1 MSEQTNMHKPDAD
14 KKTIGKGRKKKLICI
29 FSVTAVLILIVAL
42 SFNSILNFVVNK
54 TMGKDLP
61 ELTCEPEIGK
71 WYAVDINDAV
81 SSDGSKWQGYF
92 RKGSENKVVL
102 YFYGGG
108 FSVND
113 YTAARS
119 MDVEGGFYNPR
130 MNTGLN
136 VMTYAIKEWGIG
148 NSAEENILK
157 DWTFIGVPYCNGDFH
172 AGTNTKEYTALDG
185 RTKTIYYEG
194 YNNYR
199 KLVTKI
205 FDYIN
210 DSPEQLLVTGSS
222 AGGFGATIL
231 ADDAIELFNNP
242 QDVTVHVDSSLLI
255 KEDWHDVMVEEWKSP
270 KAMRDVVMGDN
281 ITLDSLVALHQK
293 RTDVK
298 ILFDCS
304 VRDFNLSQAQVF
316 FDNGSNMD
324 MPLKIGKSEGD
335 RFQQLL
341 KKMVTDMQEQIPG
354 CGIYIWDEEAQKDG
368 HLTVHTATGTKIYF
382 DKRGENPSIA
392 NWLQDAINGNI
403 KTYGLEL
410 LDKSF

>member
-1 MSEQTNMHKPDAD
+1 MNEQTDMHNPDAD
-14 KKTIGKGRKKKLICI
+14 KKTIGKGRKKNLICI

-222 AGGFGATIL
+222 AGGFGAAIL

-316 FDNGSNMD
+316 FDNDSNMD
-324 MPLKIGKSEGD
+324 MPLKIGKFEGD

-341 KKMVTDMQEQIPG
+341 KR
-354 CGIYIWDEEAQKDG
+354 W
-368 HLTVHTATGTKIYF
+368 
-382 DKRGENPSIA
+382 
-392 NWLQDAINGNI
+392 
-403 KTYGLEL
+403 
-410 LDKSF
+410 

>member
-1 MSEQTNMHKPDAD
+1 MNEQTDMHNPDAD
-14 KKTIGKGRKKKLICI
+14 KKTIGKGRKKNLICI

-222 AGGFGATIL
+222 AGGFGAAIL

-255 KEDWHDVMVEEWKSP
+255 NENWHDVMVDEWNSP
-270 KAMRDVVMGDN
+270 KAFSDVVTSDN
-281 ITLDSLVALHQK
+281 ITLDSLVALHNK
-293 RTDVK
+293 RDNVK

-304 VRDFNLSQAQVF
+304 VRDYNLSMAQRF
-316 FDNGSNMD
+316 FDEGSQKEMS
-324 MPLKIGKSEGD
+324 LTIGKAEGD

-341 KKMVTDMQEQIPG
+341 KKMVADMQEQIPG
-354 CGIYIWDEEAQKDG
+354 CGIYIWDEETQKDG

-392 NWLQDAINGNI
+392 QWLENAMNGNVESF
-403 KTYGLEL
+403 GLES
-410 LDKSF
+410 LDRDY

>member
-1 MSEQTNMHKPDAD
+1 MSQ
-14 KKTIGKGRKKKLICI
+14 KKKKIICVVSI
-29 FSVTAVLILIVAL
+29 LAVVLVAVAL
-42 SFNSILNFVVNK
+42 FADNIMNAVINK

-61 ELTCEPEIGK
+61 QLEGEPEVGE
-71 WYAVDINDAV
+71 WYAIDIDNAV

-119 MDVEGGFYNPR
+119 MDVKGGFYNPR
-130 MNTGLN
+130 LNTGLN

-148 NSAEENILK
+148 NSAQDNMFK

-172 AGTNTKEYTALDG
+172 SGTGEKEYTALDG
-185 RTKTIYYEG
+185 STKTIHYEG

-205 FDYIN
+205 FNYIN

-222 AGGFGATIL
+222 AGGFGAAIL

-255 KEDWHDVMVEEWKSP
+255 KENWHDVMVDEWNSP
-270 KAMRDVVMGDN
+270 KAFSDVITSDN
-281 ITLDSLVALHQK
+281 ITLDSLVALHNK
-293 RTDVK
+293 RGNVK

-304 VRDFNLSQAQVF
+304 VRDYNLSMAQRF
-316 FDNGSNMD
+316 FDEGSQKD
-324 MPLKIGKSEGD
+324 MPLTIGKAEGD

-341 KKMVTDMQEQIPG
+341 KKMVADMQEQIPG
-354 CGIYIWDEEAQKDG
+354 CGIYIWDEETQKDG

-392 NWLQDAINGNI
+392 EWIENAINGNLESF
-403 KTYGLEL
+403 GLEL
-410 LDKSF
+410 LDRNY

>member
-1 MSEQTNMHKPDAD
+1 MNEQTDMHKPVVD
-14 KKTIGKGRKKKLICI
+14 KNTVKKGKKKLICI
-29 FSVTAVLILIVAL
+29 FSVTVVVILIVTL

-54 TMGKDLP
+54 TMGKNLP
-61 ELTCEPEIGK
+61 QLTDDPEVGK
-71 WYAVDINDAV
+71 WYVVDVDDAV

-113 YTAARS
+113 FTAARS

-130 MNTGLN
+130 LNTGLN

-148 NSAEENILK
+148 NSAEENIFR

-172 AGTNTKEYTALDG
+172 SGTSEKEYTALDG
-185 RTKTIYYEG
+185 STKNIYYNG
-194 YNNYR
+194 YTNYQR
-199 KLVTKI
+199 LITEI
-205 FDYIN
+205 FNYID

-222 AGGFGATIL
+222 AGGFGAAIL

-242 QDVTVHVDSSLLI
+242 QDVTVHIDASLLI
-255 KEDWHDVMVEEWKSP
+255 TEDWHDIMVSEWNSP
-270 KAMRDVVMGDN
+270 KAFSDVVTGDN

-293 RTDVK
+293 RDNVK

-304 VRDFNLSQAQVF
+304 VRDYNLSMAQVF
-316 FDNGSNMD
+316 FDKGSNVE
-324 MPLKIGKSEGD
+324 MPSEIGKAEGD

-341 KKMVTDMQEQIPG
+341 KKMVYEMQKQIPD
-354 CGIYIWDEEAQKDG
+354 CGIYIWDEETQKDG

-382 DKRGENPSIA
+382 DKRGEDPSIA
-392 NWLQDAINGNI
+392 QWLQDAVSGNI

-410 LDKSF
+410 LEKSF

>member
-1 MSEQTNMHKPDAD
+1 MNQKA
-14 KKTIGKGRKKKLICI
+14 KRILC
-29 FSVTAVLILIVAL
+29 TAAVAAVILAAL
-42 SFNSILNFVVNK
+42 ALGFQPIVNK
-54 TMGKDLP
+54 MIDITMGGDFPQL
-61 ELTCEPEIGK
+61 EGTPEIGK
-71 WYAVDINDAV
+71 WYAVDVDTAV

-148 NSAEENILK
+148 NAAQDNLFK

-172 AGTNTKEYTALDG
+172 AGAGSKEYTALDG
-185 RTKTIYYEG
+185 TVGTIYYEG
-194 YNNYR
+194 YSNYR
-199 KLVTKI
+199 KLMEIVM
-205 FDYIN
+205 DYID

-222 AGGFGATIL
+222 AGGFGAAIL
-231 ADDAIELFNNP
+231 ADDAIELFHNP
-242 QDVTVHVDSSLLI
+242 QDVVVHVDSSLLI
-255 KEDWHDVMVEEWKSP
+255 NENWHDVMVNEWHSP
-270 KAMRDVVMGDN
+270 TAFSDVVTSNN
-281 ITLDSLVALHQK
+281 ITLDSLTALHNK
-293 RTDVK
+293 RGNVR

-304 VRDFNLSQAQVF
+304 VRDYNLSAAQVF
-316 FDNGSNMD
+316 FDRGSEGD
-324 MPLKIGKSEGD
+324 IPAKIGKAEGD

-341 KKMVTDMQEQIPG
+341 KKMVADLQGNIPG
-354 CGIYIWDEEAQKDG
+354 CGIYIWDEETQKEG

-382 DKRGENPSIA
+382 DKRGEDPSIA
-392 NWLQDAINGNI
+392 DWLEDAVNG
-403 KTYGLEL
+403 KVESYGLEL
-410 LDKSF
+410 LNHVY

>member
-1 MSEQTNMHKPDAD
+1 M
-14 KKTIGKGRKKKLICI
+14 
-29 FSVTAVLILIVAL
+29 
-42 SFNSILNFVVNK
+42 
-54 TMGKDLP
+54 
-61 ELTCEPEIGK
+61 
-71 WYAVDINDAV
+71 
-81 SSDGSKWQGYF
+81 
-92 RKGSENKVVL
+92 
-102 YFYGGG
+102 
-108 FSVND
+108 
-113 YTAARS
+113 
-119 MDVEGGFYNPR
+119 
-130 MNTGLN
+130 
-136 VMTYAIKEWGIG
+136 
-148 NSAEENILK
+148 
-157 DWTFIGVPYCNGDFH
+157 
-172 AGTNTKEYTALDG
+172 DG

-222 AGGFGATIL
+222 AGGFGAAIL

-354 CGIYIWDEEAQKDG
+354 YGIYIWDEEAQKDG